1 MRMSP
6 STHPYTCARRVRVLP
21 HGLRTVPRGVVAK
34 TQEPLG
40 VTTNHRPRR
49 RSGRA
54 RVIGGASRPCRPH
67 RAWEAE
73 AREPKAPRPL
83 LQLHRR
89 QLQPEPCRERG
100 GVRVELGLHP
110 PPELHPRQ
118 AGRGADGPRCAWSP
132 RPPARSGRG
141 AALVAPPPANAA
153 APATSTRHPPR
164 PASPSA
170 TAAAPRPGGSG
181 GATPYAIASKA
192 GASGGGGGARGPAA
206 PRSAGRAR
214 APSLC
219 PAAPAASAAAQAPCI
234 VIHCTDHRCAPPTTG
249 PTTPPAAA
257 AGAAGGAAH
266 GKG

>member
-6 STHPYTCARRVRVLP
+6 STHPYTCARRARVLP

-73 AREPKAPRPL
+73 AREPEAPRPL

-132 RPPARSGRG
+132 RPPARFGRG

-170 TAAAPRPGGSG
+170 AAAAPRPGGSG
-181 GATPYAIASKA
+181 GATPSAIASKA
-192 GASGGGGGARGPAA
+192 GASGGGGGARARAGGAPQRRQGPRALLVPRRPRGLRRRAGPLHRHPLRPPLRAPRRWPAA
-206 PRSAGRAR
+206 
-214 APSLC
+214 L
-219 PAAPAASAAAQAPCI
+219 
-234 VIHCTDHRCAPPTTG
+234 
-249 PTTPPAAA
+249 PAAA
-257 AGAAGGAAH
+257 AGAAGGATP